1 MLTNPIVIPAKGNR
15 RIKLNIYPG
24 HFATS
29 HAHVDNYIS
38 MTEVRSNATMASEAA
53 DMLAKQ
59 FRYTEID
66 TIVSLEYTQM
76 IASFIAKD
84 LSSGG
89 GRDVNSGKDIYVSTP
104 SINSNNQLTFSSD
117 MQRFITNKNILL
129 LVATASTGR
138 SLARAAECIS
148 YYGGRIVAIG
158 SIFSAISESA
168 GIPVASVFQR
178 GDLGEY
184 NNFKSDECPLCK
196 NGRKLDGFI
205 TTGGLTEL

>member
-1 MLTNPIVIPAKGNR
+1 MLLNPVTVNAKGNR

-38 MTEVRSNATMASEAA
+38 MTEVRNNATMASETA

-59 FRYTEID
+59 FKYTEID

-84 LSSGG
+84 LSMGG
-89 GRDVNSGKDIYVSTP
+89 GREVNSGTDIYVVTP

-117 MQRFITNKNILL
+117 MQRFITNKKVLL

-148 YYGGRIVAIG
+148 YYGGQIVAIG
-158 SIFSAISESA
+158 AIFSAISES
-168 GIPVASVFQR
+168 GGVPVECVFKHS
-178 GDLGEY
+178 DLGNY

-196 NGRKLDGFI
+196 SGRKLDGFI
-205 TTGGLTEL
+205 TTGGLTVL